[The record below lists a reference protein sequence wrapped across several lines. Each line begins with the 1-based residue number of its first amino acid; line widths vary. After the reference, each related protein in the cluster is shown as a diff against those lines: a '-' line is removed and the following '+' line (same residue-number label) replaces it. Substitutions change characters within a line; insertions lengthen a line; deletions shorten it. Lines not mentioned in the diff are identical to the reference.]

1 VPVITA
7 VVSAIACLVSRD
19 TLADVKPSFEKDTN
33 IVPTP
38 PEQSAFSNCEK
49 VVERGVEVYRKKA
62 QSICMHYG
70 VRSANVVSY
79 DVQFPATI
87 KEQQAICGMFDHEHS
102 NRYVGRAGFGTF
114 RNSMINRR

>member
-1 VPVITA
+1 MPVITA
-7 VVSAIACLVSRD
+7 IASACLVNRD
-19 TLADVKPSFEKDTN
+19 TLADIKPSFENDTN

-79 DVQFPATI
+79 NAQFPTAI
-87 KEQQAICGMFDHEHS
+87 KEQQAICGMFDHVLHS
-102 NRYVGRAGFGTF
+102 GQSVAALALVLSGTA
-114 RNSMINRR
+114 

>member
-7 VVSAIACLVSRD
+7 IASATACLVSRD
-19 TLADVKPSFEKDTN
+19 TLADIKPSFEYDTN

-49 VVERGVEVYRKKA
+49 VVERGVEVYRKEA

-70 VRSANVVSY
+70 VRSAKVVCY

-87 KEQQAICGMFDHEHS
+87 KEQQAIFGMFDHVALQS
-102 NRYVGRAGFGTF
+102 VRGRAGFGT
-114 RNSMINRR
+114 SGTA